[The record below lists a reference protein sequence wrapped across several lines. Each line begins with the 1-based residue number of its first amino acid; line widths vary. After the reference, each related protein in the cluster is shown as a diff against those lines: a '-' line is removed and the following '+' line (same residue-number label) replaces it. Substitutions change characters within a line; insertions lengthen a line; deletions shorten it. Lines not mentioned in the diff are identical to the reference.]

1 LIEIKWLD
9 ERNES
14 LDKMRLI
21 FFIDLSKEGTLP
33 TTGGGRPRAGSGPE
47 YALLIV
53 TYLFNGF
60 VMNEFPQEIVD
71 FDNKAKK
78 IFFSLYENFA
88 ESAKQLDRKK
98 DDNVFQQQQS
108 KYLKTLK
115 TQLENLAQDLLNK
128 NSSLKNINLLNKKLR
143 DEINIYLNEFRQKSR
158 SL

>member
-1 LIEIKWLD
+1 
-9 ERNES
+9 
-14 LDKMRLI
+14 
-21 FFIDLSKEGTLP
+21 
-33 TTGGGRPRAGSGPE
+33 
-47 YALLIV
+47 
-53 TYLFNGF
+53 
-60 VMNEFPQEIVD
+60 MNEFAQEIVD

-88 ESAKQLDRKK
+88 GSAKQLDREK

-108 KYLKTLK
+108 KYMNTLK

-128 NSSLKNINLLNKKLR
+128 NSSLKNITLLNKKLR

>member
-1 LIEIKWLD
+1 MFFLLLVQSPYVFFAGA
-9 ERNES
+9 S
-14 LDKMRLI
+14 L
-21 FFIDLSKEGTLP
+21 
-33 TTGGGRPRAGSGPE
+33 PE

-53 TYLFNGF
+53 TYLFNRF
-60 VMNEFPQEIVD
+60 VMNEFPQEIVE

-88 ESAKQLDRKK
+88 QSAKQLDRQK

-108 KYLKTLK
+108 KYLNTLK
-115 TQLENLAQDLLNK
+115 TQLENLAQESLNK

-143 DEINIYLNEFRQKSR
+143 DEINAYLNEFMQKSR